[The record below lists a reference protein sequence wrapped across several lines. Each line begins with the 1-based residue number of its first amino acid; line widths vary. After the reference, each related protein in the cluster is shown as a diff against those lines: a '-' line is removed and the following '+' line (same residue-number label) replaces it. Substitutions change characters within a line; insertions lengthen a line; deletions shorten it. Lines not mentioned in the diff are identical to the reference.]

1 MVGPW
6 LNLYNKKYTVR
17 GIQCVSFEGFE
28 YSIPTSGAEGERGL
42 PSTVACRGQRKET
55 LCCRK
60 EGVGVEI
67 KAPCV
72 ALYIYTLGS
81 SQWAGQGMGRVPN
94 FRFQL

>member
-60 EGVGVEI
+60 EGVGVEL

-72 ALYIYTLGS
+72 ALYIYTGIIT
-81 SQWAGQGMGRVPN
+81 MGREPN